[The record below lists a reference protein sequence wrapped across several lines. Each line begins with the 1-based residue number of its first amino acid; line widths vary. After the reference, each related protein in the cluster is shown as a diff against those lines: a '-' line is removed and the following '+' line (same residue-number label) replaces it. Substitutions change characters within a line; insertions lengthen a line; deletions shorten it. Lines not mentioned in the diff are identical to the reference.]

1 MAELERAKVVV
12 DEANVRLQQ
21 ALHLPRKL
29 RVCRASRKLM
39 LTHWSSLRRQGMDWL
54 MQSTPRMKRWT
65 RGRCHEW
72 KENYEVMLDESK
84 LWESLP
90 DGVSWK
96 KGSRPKEMTV
106 RKSA

>member
-39 LTHWSSLRRQGMDWL
+39 LTH
-54 MQSTPRMKRWT
+54 
-65 RGRCHEW
+65 
-72 KENYEVMLDESK
+72 
-84 LWESLP
+84 
-90 DGVSWK
+90 
-96 KGSRPKEMTV
+96 
-106 RKSA
+106 